1 MQLTGICT
9 RFVACVCVW
18 TIVSFSFVFFFYFCQ
33 FSLDPALGTVPVI
46 VPTEHLV
53 SVSSNRDNA
62 VAESVVFIPVLTA
75 QSSLIRHSTASNI
88 NVVPDGVPRILGIR
102 MLIFTWR
109 GTGDD
114 VVTVTLSK
122 IFHVSTTKQTS

>member
-1 MQLTGICT
+1 MDDSLI
-9 RFVACVCVW
+9 
-18 TIVSFSFVFFFYFCQ
+18 FVFFFFYFFQ
-33 FSLDPALGTVPVI
+33 FSVDPALGTVPVI

-62 VAESVVFIPVLTA
+62 VAESVAFILVLTA

-122 IFHVSTTKQTS
+122 IFHVSTTKHTS